1 MVVEDQKGLVKLP
14 KMQDILS
21 ELQSLRPTKKSRS
34 SSIVPNISGTS
45 LPMLSSVAQG
55 IGSSF
60 GQPSETQN
68 AIMQVYD
75 IDPYPEL
82 TRLYRDGIFYRVRD
96 ELNVVIPE
104 GLYWYKHIEHMLL
117 RLTKQQINKVDNHIL
132 R

>member
-1 MVVEDQKGLVKLP
+1 
-14 KMQDILS
+14 
-21 ELQSLRPTKKSRS
+21 
-34 SSIVPNISGTS
+34 
-45 LPMLSSVAQG
+45 MLSSVAQG

-60 GQPSETQN
+60 GQPSATQN